1 MVKAV
6 GMEEGSLTTAI
17 VREPGKRPAT
27 CWRWRTTGT
36 FLTSASSFLVCRELL
51 VVFGEACR
59 SPAAQVSMLKGL
71 TIDIGN
77 EVNSQN
83 TLLDGMSNSM
93 FDANGLLGGTMKKIG
108 TMMKRGGSKH
118 MCYLVAFI
126 VLTFLVIWWLMGK
139 K

>member
-1 MVKAV
+1 MSYGGGFGQGGGYGGGEPYNSNSARARETARNMLE
-6 GMEEGSLTTAI
+6 MENDRHISNLSE
-17 VREPGKRPAT
+17 
-27 CWRWRTTGT
+27 
-36 FLTSASSFLVCRELL
+36 
-51 VVFGEACR
+51 
-59 SPAAQVSMLKGL
+59 QVSMLKGL

>member
-1 MVKAV
+1 MRSRHLALAKWQLHQMLTIAV
-6 GMEEGSLTTAI
+6 VTFFDLCSNWS
-17 VREPGKRPAT
+17 T
-27 CWRWRTTGT
+27 CH
-36 FLTSASSFLVCRELL
+36 AYVISF
-51 VVFGEACR
+51 
-59 SPAAQVSMLKGL
+59 AQVSMLKGL